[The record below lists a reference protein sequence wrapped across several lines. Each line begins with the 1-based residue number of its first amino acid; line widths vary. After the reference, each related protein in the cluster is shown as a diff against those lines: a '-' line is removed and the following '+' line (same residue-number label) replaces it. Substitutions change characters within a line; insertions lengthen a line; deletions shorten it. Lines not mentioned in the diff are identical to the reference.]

1 MLCEIQLH
9 RGSHYRPE
17 VVTRNHC
24 CCCHAPY
31 TKTKPQN
38 EVMSIFAFER
48 WLEGNQN
55 MNYRQVK
62 YNATG
67 EKREDTIN
75 IKWRQNWP
83 SGLHIKPQLSI
94 CYGLRNDFTMCA
106 PSPSSASGR
115 RFCFHKCE
123 WKFCLNFR
131 SVFFFKFKSV
141 VFSKRPH
148 VYLPFTF
155 SLTVWSCIANSI
167 FSRGKYA
174 TV

>member
-1 MLCEIQLH
+1 MLCEIRLH

-31 TKTKPQN
+31 TRLNHKMKSCPFLPLKGGWRETRIWTIAKWNIMPQ
-38 EVMSIFAFER
+38 
-48 WLEGNQN
+48 G
-55 MNYRQVK
+55 K
-62 YNATG
+62 
-67 EKREDTIN
+67 KREDTIN
-75 IKWRQNWP
+75 IKWWQNWP

-106 PSPSSASGR
+106 PSPSSASGKG
-115 RFCFHKCE
+115 FCFHKCE
-123 WKFCLNFR
+123 RKFCLNFR
-131 SVFFFKFKSV
+131 SFFFFKCKSI
-141 VFSKRPH
+141 VFSKRPR
-148 VYLPFTF
+148 VYLRFTF

-167 FSRGKYA
+167 FSRGKYT